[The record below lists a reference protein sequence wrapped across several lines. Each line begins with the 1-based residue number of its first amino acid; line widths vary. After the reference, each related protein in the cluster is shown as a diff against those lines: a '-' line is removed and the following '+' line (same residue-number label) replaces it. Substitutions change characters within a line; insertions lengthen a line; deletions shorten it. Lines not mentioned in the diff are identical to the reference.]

1 MNSIAFPAWPT
12 FDADEKE
19 AVDAVLSSG
28 RVNYWTGEQG
38 REFEREYARV
48 LGLRRSIALMNG
60 TVALELALRAW
71 HIGPGD
77 EVVVTPRS
85 FIASTSCAVLLG
97 VTPVFADVD
106 RESGNLTAE
115 SIERVLSPR
124 TKAIIPVHVGGWP
137 CEMEDIVSLADA
149 RGIKVVEDCAQ
160 ANGATVRGRPVGSI
174 GHAGAFS
181 FCQDKIITTGGEG
194 GLLATDEED
203 LWSQAWSFK
212 DHGKSYEAVYERDHA
227 PGFRWLHESFG
238 TNYRMT
244 ELQSA
249 IGRSQLR
256 KLEAWS
262 ERRRANAQT
271 LIDRLGSVPA
281 LRVPVPAYPYP
292 ARVLSLL
299 RVREAGA
306 PPQWLEPRSRHFR
319 SERKRRSMFLGL
331 VLGDLPRA
339 GISRHGMGAFNR
351 PEECQGVGGNKHC
364 APRPSDPGLPAHV
377 ADRRRRE
384 WRPGPGRA
392 LKDLPRTACPGT
404 EVRTRGRIP
413 RLAHSKAQSH
423 AGPRNRVNF
432 AAQGSDATDNGPN
445 IQRIYR

>member
-281 LRVPVPAYPYP
+281 LRVPVPATHI
-292 ARVLSLL
+292 
-299 RVREAGA
+299 
-306 PPQWLEPRSRHFR
+306 RHAYYRFYAY
-319 SERKRRSMFLGL
+319 
-331 VLGDLPRA
+331 V
-339 GISRHGMGAFNR
+339 R
-351 PEECQGVGGNKHC
+351 PERLRSGWNRDRVISEVSASGVPCFSGSCSEIYLERAFHGTGW
-364 APRPSDPGLPAHV
+364 APSIALTNARELGETSIALLVHPTLDSQHMLRI
-377 ADRRRRE
+377 ADVVN
-384 WRPGPGRA
+384 GVLARA
-392 LKDLPRTACPGT
+392 AR
-404 EVRTRGRIP
+404 
-413 RLAHSKAQSH
+413 
-423 AGPRNRVNF
+423 
-432 AAQGSDATDNGPN
+432 
-445 IQRIYR
+445 